1 MTSQV
6 DDVTV
11 IKSMDYEGRGISH
24 IDNKIIFKTKNYMEK
39 KFVLRF

>member
-1 MTSQV
+1 MGQLIMTSQV

-24 IDNKIIFKTKNYMEK
+24 IDSKIIFIDNAII
-39 KFVLRF
+39 